1 MKWLRDLSIL
11 ALLIAL
17 ARPASAADETSGPA
31 ALTKA
36 AYRTAM
42 AHFGFDQASI
52 KLQQDRLTLDLY
64 GRLLKKVNEP
74 VPKGDAPD
82 IEGDVFLDSQDVPT
96 QYEVGEAVIDG
107 TKAKVKVTLHW
118 DKEKRQYSVLL
129 TQING
134 AWKIYDIVY
143 GKDGTLTDLLK

>member
-1 MKWLRDLSIL
+1 MKWLRNLSVL
-11 ALLIAL
+11 ASLIVFTSHV
-17 ARPASAADETSGPA
+17 SAAGETSGPA
-31 ALTKA
+31 AVTKA

-42 AHFGFDQASI
+42 AHFGFDQASV

-64 GRLLKKVNEP
+64 GRLLKKINEP
-74 VPKGDAPD
+74 VPQGDAPD
-82 IEGDVFLDSQDVPT
+82 IEGDVFLDCQDVPT
-96 QYEVGEAVIDG
+96 QYEVGEAAIDG

-118 DKEKRQYSVLL
+118 DKEKREYSVLL

-143 GKDGTLTDLLK
+143 GKDGTLSDLLK

>member
-11 ALLIAL
+11 TLVIAFIL
-17 ARPASAADETSGPA
+17 PVSAADETSGPTA
-31 ALTKA
+31 VTKA

-42 AHFGFDQASI
+42 AHFGFDAASV

-64 GRLLKKVNEP
+64 GRLLKKINQP
-74 VPKGDAPD
+74 VPQGDAPD
-82 IEGDVFLDSQDVPT
+82 IEGDLFLDCQDVPS

-107 TKAKVKVTLHW
+107 TKAKVKVTVHW